1 MSEQGPTN
9 QQTGFTLQRRQL
21 KNGSIFT
28 EDHTKEKPVD
38 SLLFRPKA
46 TPQMIKRLS
55 LT

>member
-21 KNGSIFT
+21 KNGGIFT

-38 SLLFRPKA
+38 SLLFRPK
-46 TPQMIKRLS
+46 TVKQHLR
-55 LT
+55 